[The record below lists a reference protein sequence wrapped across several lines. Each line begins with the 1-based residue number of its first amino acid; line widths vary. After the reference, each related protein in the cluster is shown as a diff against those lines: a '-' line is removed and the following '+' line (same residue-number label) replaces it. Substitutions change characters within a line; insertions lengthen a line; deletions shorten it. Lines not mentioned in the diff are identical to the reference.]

1 MLPAELIAKIA
12 SVSQGLYHQS
22 GEPSIEYAGA
32 IVSHLAA
39 HPEDIEV
46 FMREGAGMLIDGRM
60 SLISGC
66 LSHRCNDGHVRAS
79 RELRKLIGK
88 QRALQ

>member
-1 MLPAELIAKIA
+1 MLPADLIAKIA

-39 HPEDIEV
+39 HPEDIET
-46 FMREGAGMLIDGRM
+46 FMSEGAGMMIDGRM

-66 LSHRCNDGHVRAS
+66 LSHRCGDGQVRAS
-79 RELRKLIGK
+79 RKIRELTGQWREI
-88 QRALQ
+88 